1 MLSTYLKLSVIIGIL
16 LGLFSCA
23 GIDDMTR
30 YSIGFDSEVLII
42 APIRT
47 LDSAVGG
54 DSINEFM
61 SEFEV
66 PAYDQKLEDH
76 GDTRDKVEKVRM
88 SEFRFRVKDESTNL
102 DFIQDID
109 FFIESNSGK
118 ELKIGQATDV
128 STTFTNLDVGIVF
141 DWEEDMRD
149 FLENG
154 YRIRIT
160 FTADQQIPE
169 DLKFNCGSVFQ
180 VDTKK
185 FGI

>member
-1 MLSTYLKLSVIIGIL
+1 MRSAFVKLSIVTGVL

-30 YSIGFDSEVLII
+30 YSIGFDSEVVVIG
-42 APIRT
+42 PIQT
-47 LDSAVGG
+47 LDSATSG

-66 PAYDQKLEDH
+66 HAYDQKLEDH
-76 GDTRDKVEKVRM
+76 GDKRNKVEKVRM
-88 SEFRFRVKDESTNL
+88 SEFRFRVKDESNNL
-102 DFIQDID
+102 DFIKDID

-118 ELKIGQATDV
+118 ELKIGQATDAN
-128 STTFTNLDVGIVF
+128 TTFTNLDVGIIF